1 MSSDFEFDADQRKR
15 IDVFIAE
22 HESIHGVT
30 TAAIGGRYTYSF
42 TPTSLGMVQRVRC
55 ASCNKELDVSDYA
68 SW

>member
-15 IDVFIAE
+15 IDAFIAE
-22 HESIHGVT
+22 HEAIHGRGS
-30 TAAIGGRYTYSF
+30 AAIGGRYTYSF

-55 ASCNKELDVSDYA
+55 ASCNKDLDVSDYE